1 MRYQIVYTAV
11 ILCLLTFAEVASSEG
26 LLSYTISKHTIDD
39 SFNKGIEKA
48 HGNNKVEDREIW
60 LSPSLNIDMYVEEI
74 QTHRSKQGIIPGVGF
89 GIRWNPKF
97 WVQIGSD
104 LNSKSLLNLDVY
116 VQGSMVDEIDN
127 LSGNDYFAIDVLPA
141 ITLFDWFSIGYGYR
155 WKRSQH
161 DDLDNEETPLLS
173 FGLRKSL

>member
-1 MRYQIVYTAV
+1 MKFQIITIVT
-11 ILCLLTFAEVASSEG
+11 IFFLLSFVDVACSED
-26 LLSYTISKHTIDD
+26 LLSYTISKHTIDN
-39 SFNKGIEKA
+39 SSNKRIEKTQ
-48 HGNNKVEDREIW
+48 GEDREIW

-161 DDLDNEETPLLS
+161 DDLDNEETPLFS